1 MTVHMSLPTSGVGL
15 VRSRITTAA
24 ALVGIAALSTVA
36 AASPAIAASHPAARA
51 LACRASVS
59 DVFPTDGNSTVVQV
73 KTVAGAR
80 VTTAAHYE
88 TTTTTQSAKA
98 NRSGLVAITYYIG
111 GATKGYPVLVTV
123 KVQSGSRSG
132 SCRTAYLPV

>member
-15 VRSRITTAA
+15 VRPNNHCGSTRGHCRVEYRRRSVASDRRVASGGPCSRM
-24 ALVGIAALSTVA
+24 S
-36 AASPAIAASHPAARA
+36 
-51 LACRASVS
+51 ASVS